1 MNKHQ
6 VFMNMAL
13 DLALLSKC
21 VSMQVGVLAVNER
34 GRIIATGVNGTPSG
48 APNCCDV
55 HKERGPEHSA
65 WSEEHEIH
73 GEMNTIIEMARSTV
87 KYNEVTFYS
96 THCPCNNCLKHML
109 ALTTPEAPVKR
120 IIYNEVY
127 YRTPAGQ
134 LPKQVNTCKL
144 LNVELLSIQE
154 IVANELQPQI
164 A

>member
-1 MNKHQ
+1 MD
-6 VFMNMAL
+6 MAIR
-13 DLALLSKC
+13 LAAMSKC
-21 VSMQVGVLAVNER
+21 VSMQVGVVAVNER
-34 GRIIATGVNGTPSG
+34 GRVIATGVNGTVSG
-48 APNCCDV
+48 SVNCCEV
-55 HKERGPEHSA
+55 HQERGPEHSA

-73 GEMNTIIEMARSTV
+73 GEMNTILEMARSTV
-87 KYNEVTFYS
+87 TFNEVTFYT

-109 ALTTPEAPVKR
+109 GLNSPDTKVKR

-134 LPKQVNTCKL
+134 LPKQEASCKR